1 MLKKKLLVFM
11 ISILAC
17 CSVVSGCSFTAKE
30 ETEQSSEK
38 KDKKKSKKSKDKDDK
53 KSKEDTEKESEES
66 KENLSN
72 KLKKDEDS
80 EGNIDDTKREELKAQ
95 TVEILD
101 TMLASEALIIMW
113 EGIGNGIDGKITL
126 GRYLDGDRKIYF
138 LSANEDDPSKR
149 LYTMTDTNRA
159 YVSYD
164 TKNWGPAEEK
174 ERLNGSTLLTSSY
187 PSYLSLIY
195 AALEEG
201 FDIKYLPET
210 DMYEFESNAEKIKD
224 VDIHS
229 ISSKINNKA
238 QYDEFAAEFVLND
251 INTKSYALGI
261 AKKVYR
267 FTYENGTFLIMEE
280 LYDKDDNKFETSIL
294 IVMQSS
300 DPNIK
305 DVSVEMF
312 NAIDGSFNGQ

>member
-1 MLKKKLLVFM
+1 MIRKKLFAVLIYV
-11 ISILAC
+11 LAC
-17 CSVVSGCSFTAKE
+17 CTVLSACISTTKE

-38 KDKKKSKKSKDKDDK
+38 KAKKKSKKSKDKADK

-72 KLKKDEDS
+72 KLKKDEDF

-138 LSANEDDPSKR
+138 LSANEDDPSKS

-159 YVSYD
+159 YISYD

-229 ISSKINNKA
+229 ISSKVKNKA
-238 QYDEFAAEFVLND
+238 QYDEFTDEFVLND

-300 DPNIK
+300 DPNAK
-305 DVSVEMF
+305 DVSVDMF

>member
-1 MLKKKLLVFM
+1 MLKKKLFAVVMYVLVCCTVL
-11 ISILAC
+11 SAC
-17 CSVVSGCSFTAKE
+17 TSTTKE

-72 KLKKDEDS
+72 KLKKDEDF

-159 YVSYD
+159 YISYD

-195 AALEEG
+195 AVLEEG

-210 DMYEFESNAEKIKD
+210 NMYEFESNAEKIKD

-300 DPNIK
+300 DPNAK
-305 DVSVEMF
+305 NVAVEMF
-312 NAIDGSFNGQ
+312 NAIDGNFNGQ

>member
-1 MLKKKLLVFM
+1 MIRKKLFAVLIYV
-11 ISILAC
+11 LAC
-17 CSVVSGCSFTAKE
+17 CTVLSACISTTKE
-30 ETEQSSEK
+30 ETEQSSEN

-159 YVSYD
+159 YISYD

-195 AALEEG
+195 SALEEG

-210 DMYEFESNAEKIKD
+210 NMYEFESNAEKIKD

-305 DVSVEMF
+305 DVSVDMF

>member
-1 MLKKKLLVFM
+1 M

-159 YVSYD
+159 YISYD

-174 ERLNGSTLLTSSY
+174 ESLNGSTLLTSSY

-300 DPNIK
+300 DPNAK

>member
-1 MLKKKLLVFM
+1 MLKKKLFAVVMYVLVCCTVL
-11 ISILAC
+11 SAC
-17 CSVVSGCSFTAKE
+17 TSTTKE

-72 KLKKDEDS
+72 KLKKDEDF

-159 YVSYD
+159 YISYD

-195 AALEEG
+195 AVLEEG

-210 DMYEFESNAEKIKD
+210 NMYEFESNAEKIKD

>member
-1 MLKKKLLVFM
+1 MLKKKLFAVLMYV
-11 ISILAC
+11 LAC
-17 CSVVSGCSFTAKE
+17 CTVLSACTSTTKE

-38 KDKKKSKKSKDKDDK
+38 KAKKKSKTSKDKDDK
-53 KSKEDTEKESEES
+53 KSKEGTEKESEES

-72 KLKKDEDS
+72 KPKKDEGF
-80 EGNIDDTKREELKAQ
+80 EGNIDNVKREELETQ

-159 YVSYD
+159 YISYD

-238 QYDEFAAEFVLND
+238 QYDEFADEFVLND

-300 DPNIK
+300 DPNAK
-305 DVSVEMF
+305 NVAVEMF
-312 NAIDGSFNGQ
+312 NAIDGNFNGQ

>member
-1 MLKKKLLVFM
+1 MIKKKLFAVLMYV
-11 ISILAC
+11 LAC
-17 CSVVSGCSFTAKE
+17 CTVLSACTSTTKE

-38 KDKKKSKKSKDKDDK
+38 KAKKKSKKSKDKADK

-72 KLKKDEDS
+72 KLKKDEDF

-159 YVSYD
+159 YISYD

-195 AALEEG
+195 AVLEEG

-210 DMYEFESNAEKIKD
+210 NMYEFESNAEKIKD

>member
-1 MLKKKLLVFM
+1 MIRKKLFAVLIYV
-11 ISILAC
+11 LAC
-17 CSVVSGCSFTAKE
+17 CTVLSACISTTKE

-38 KDKKKSKKSKDKDDK
+38 KAKKKSKTSKDKDDK
-53 KSKEDTEKESEES
+53 KSKEGTEKESEES

-72 KLKKDEDS
+72 KPKKDEDF
-80 EGNIDDTKREELKAQ
+80 EGNIDNVKREELKAQ

-138 LSANEDDPSKR
+138 LSANEDDPSKC

-159 YVSYD
+159 YISYD

-210 DMYEFESNAEKIKD
+210 NMYEFESNAEKIKD

-238 QYDEFAAEFVLND
+238 QYDEFADEFVLND

-300 DPNIK
+300 DPNAK
-305 DVSVEMF
+305 DVSVDMF
-312 NAIDGSFNGQ
+312 NAIDGNFNGQ

>member
-1 MLKKKLLVFM
+1 MIRKKLFAVLIYV
-11 ISILAC
+11 LAC
-17 CSVVSGCSFTAKE
+17 CTVLSACISTTKE

-38 KDKKKSKKSKDKDDK
+38 KAKKKSKKSKDKDDK
-53 KSKEDTEKESEES
+53 KSKEDTEKEIEES

-159 YVSYD
+159 YISYD

-251 INTKSYALGI
+251 INTKSYALEI

>member
-1 MLKKKLLVFM
+1 M

-159 YVSYD
+159 YISYD

-174 ERLNGSTLLTSSY
+174 ESLNGSTLLTSSY

>member
-1 MLKKKLLVFM
+1 MLKKKLFAVVM
-11 ISILAC
+11 YVLAC
-17 CSVVSGCSFTAKE
+17 CTVLSACTSTTKK
-30 ETEQSSEK
+30 ETEQSSEN

-72 KLKKDEDS
+72 KPKKDEDS

-159 YVSYD
+159 YISYD

-195 AALEEG
+195 AVLEEG

-210 DMYEFESNAEKIKD
+210 NMYEFESNAEKIKD

-312 NAIDGSFNGQ
+312 NAIDGNFNGQ

>member
-1 MLKKKLLVFM
+1 MIRKKLFAVLMYV
-11 ISILAC
+11 LAC
-17 CSVVSGCSFTAKE
+17 CTVLSACTPTTKE

-38 KDKKKSKKSKDKDDK
+38 KAKKKSKKSKDKADK
-53 KSKEDTEKESEES
+53 KSKEDTEKESEEI

-72 KLKKDEDS
+72 KLKKDEDF

-95 TVEILD
+95 TVETLD
-101 TMLASEALIIMW
+101 TMLASEALTIMW

-138 LSANEDDPSKR
+138 LSANEDDPSKS

-159 YVSYD
+159 YISYD

-195 AALEEG
+195 AVLEEG

-229 ISSKINNKA
+229 ISSKVKNKA
-238 QYDEFAAEFVLND
+238 QYDEFTDEFVLND

-300 DPNIK
+300 DPNAK
-305 DVSVEMF
+305 DVSVDMF

>member
-1 MLKKKLLVFM
+1 MIRKKLFAVLIYV
-11 ISILAC
+11 LAC
-17 CSVVSGCSFTAKE
+17 CTVLSACISTTKE

-159 YVSYD
+159 YISYD

>member
-66 KENLSN
+66 KENLLN

-159 YVSYD
+159 YISYD

-174 ERLNGSTLLTSSY
+174 ESLNGSTLLTSSY

-305 DVSVEMF
+305 DVSVDMF

>member
-66 KENLSN
+66 KEKLSN

-80 EGNIDDTKREELKAQ
+80 EGNIDDAKREELKAQ

-159 YVSYD
+159 YISYD

-195 AALEEG
+195 AALKEG

-312 NAIDGSFNGQ
+312 NAIDGNFNGQ

>member
-1 MLKKKLLVFM
+1 M

-17 CSVVSGCSFTAKE
+17 FSVVSGCSFTAKE

-72 KLKKDEDS
+72 KPKKDEDS
-80 EGNIDDTKREELKAQ
+80 EGNIDDAKREELKAQ
-95 TVEILD
+95 TVEVLD

-159 YVSYD
+159 YISYD

-174 ERLNGSTLLTSSY
+174 ERLTGSTLLTSS
-187 PSYLSLIY
+187 
-195 AALEEG
+195 
-201 FDIKYLPET
+201 
-210 DMYEFESNAEKIKD
+210 
-224 VDIHS
+224 
-229 ISSKINNKA
+229 
-238 QYDEFAAEFVLND
+238 
-251 INTKSYALGI
+251 
-261 AKKVYR
+261 
-267 FTYENGTFLIMEE
+267 
-280 LYDKDDNKFETSIL
+280 
-294 IVMQSS
+294 
-300 DPNIK
+300 
-305 DVSVEMF
+305 
-312 NAIDGSFNGQ
+312 

>member
-1 MLKKKLLVFM
+1 MIKKKLFAVLMYV
-11 ISILAC
+11 LAC
-17 CSVVSGCSFTAKE
+17 CTVLSACTSTTKE

-72 KLKKDEDS
+72 KLKKDEDF

-159 YVSYD
+159 YISYD

-195 AALEEG
+195 AVLEEG

-210 DMYEFESNAEKIKD
+210 NMYEFESNAEKIKD

-251 INTKSYALGI
+251 INIKSFALGI
-261 AKKVYR
+261 AKKLYR

-280 LYDKDDNKFETSIL
+280 LYDKDDNKFETSII

-300 DPNIK
+300 DPNAK
-305 DVSVEMF
+305 NVAVEMF
-312 NAIDGSFNGQ
+312 DAIDGNFNGQ

>member
-1 MLKKKLLVFM
+1 MLKKKLFAVLMYV
-11 ISILAC
+11 LAC
-17 CSVVSGCSFTAKE
+17 CTVLSACTSTTKE

-38 KDKKKSKKSKDKDDK
+38 KAKKKSKTSKDKDDK
-53 KSKEDTEKESEES
+53 KSKEGTEKESEES

-72 KLKKDEDS
+72 KPKKDEDF
-80 EGNIDDTKREELKAQ
+80 EENIDNVKREELKAQ
-95 TVEILD
+95 TVETLD
-101 TMLASEALIIMW
+101 TMLASEALTIMW

-159 YVSYD
+159 YISYD

-210 DMYEFESNAEKIKD
+210 DMYEFESNTEKIKD

-238 QYDEFAAEFVLND
+238 QYDEFADEFVLND

-300 DPNIK
+300 DPNAK
-305 DVSVEMF
+305 NVAVEMF
-312 NAIDGSFNGQ
+312 NAIDGNFNGQ

>member
-1 MLKKKLLVFM
+1 MIRKKLFAVLIYV
-11 ISILAC
+11 LAC
-17 CSVVSGCSFTAKE
+17 CTVLSACISTTKE

-38 KDKKKSKKSKDKDDK
+38 KAKKKSKKSKDKDDK

-159 YVSYD
+159 YISYD

-300 DPNIK
+300 DPNAK
-305 DVSVEMF
+305 DVSVDMF

>member
-159 YVSYD
+159 YISYD

-174 ERLNGSTLLTSSY
+174 ESLNGSTLLTSSY

-195 AALEEG
+195 AVLEEG

-280 LYDKDDNKFETSIL
+280 LYDKDYNKFETSIL

>member
-1 MLKKKLLVFM
+1 MLKKKLLVF
-11 ISILAC
+11 IIAILAC

-53 KSKEDTEKESEES
+53 KSKEGTEKESEES

-72 KLKKDEDS
+72 KPKKDEYF

-159 YVSYD
+159 YISYD

-300 DPNIK
+300 DPNAK

-312 NAIDGSFNGQ
+312 NAIDGNFNGQ

>member
-1 MLKKKLLVFM
+1 MLKKKLFAVLMYV
-11 ISILAC
+11 LAC
-17 CSVVSGCSFTAKE
+17 CTVLSACTSTTKK

-38 KDKKKSKKSKDKDDK
+38 KAKKKSKKSKDKADK

-72 KLKKDEDS
+72 KLKKDEDF

-95 TVEILD
+95 TVETLD
-101 TMLASEALIIMW
+101 TMLASEALTIMW

-126 GRYLDGDRKIYF
+126 GRYVDGDRRIYF
-138 LSANEDDPSKR
+138 LSANEHDPSK
-149 LYTMTDTNRA
+149 LFYTMTDTNRA

-174 ERLNGSTLLTSSY
+174 ERLTGPPMLASSC

-195 AALEEG
+195 SALEEG

-210 DMYEFESNAEKIKD
+210 NMYEFESNAEKIKD

-229 ISSKINNKA
+229 ISSKINTKS
-238 QYDEFAAEFVLND
+238 QYDEFADEFVLND
-251 INTKSYALGI
+251 INIKSFALGI

-267 FTYENGTFLIMEE
+267 FTYENGNFLIMEE

-300 DPNIK
+300 DPNAK
-305 DVSVEMF
+305 KVAVEMF
-312 NAIDGSFNGQ
+312 DTIDGNFNGQ

>member
-1 MLKKKLLVFM
+1 M

-66 KENLSN
+66 KEKLSN

-80 EGNIDDTKREELKAQ
+80 EGNIDDAKREELKAQ

-159 YVSYD
+159 YISYD

-195 AALEEG
+195 AALKEG

-312 NAIDGSFNGQ
+312 NAIDGNFNGQ

>member
-159 YVSYD
+159 YISYD

>member
-17 CSVVSGCSFTAKE
+17 FSVVSGCSFTAKE
-30 ETEQSSEK
+30 ETEQSSEN

-159 YVSYD
+159 YISYD

-195 AALEEG
+195 AALKEG

>member
-1 MLKKKLLVFM
+1 MIRKKLFAVLIYV
-11 ISILAC
+11 LAC
-17 CSVVSGCSFTAKE
+17 CTVLSACISTTKE

-38 KDKKKSKKSKDKDDK
+38 KAKKKSKKSKDKADK

-159 YVSYD
+159 YISYD

-174 ERLNGSTLLTSSY
+174 ESLNGSTLLTSSY

-210 DMYEFESNAEKIKD
+210 NMYEFESNAEKIKD

-229 ISSKINNKA
+229 ISSKINTKS

>member
-1 MLKKKLLVFM
+1 MLKKKLFAVLMYV
-11 ISILAC
+11 LAC
-17 CSVVSGCSFTAKE
+17 CTVLSACTSTTKK

-126 GRYLDGDRKIYF
+126 GRYVDGDRKIYF

-159 YVSYD
+159 YISYD

-195 AALEEG
+195 AVLEEG

-210 DMYEFESNAEKIKD
+210 NMYEFESNAEKIKD

-312 NAIDGSFNGQ
+312 DSIDGSFNGQ

>member
-1 MLKKKLLVFM
+1 MIRKKLFAVLIYV
-11 ISILAC
+11 LAC
-17 CSVVSGCSFTAKE
+17 CTVLSACISTTKE

-138 LSANEDDPSKR
+138 LSANEDDPSKC

-159 YVSYD
+159 YISYD

-238 QYDEFAAEFVLND
+238 QYDEFADEFVLND

-305 DVSVEMF
+305 DVSVDMF

>member
-1 MLKKKLLVFM
+1 MIKKKLFAVLMYV
-11 ISILAC
+11 LAC
-17 CSVVSGCSFTAKE
+17 CTVLSACTSTTKK

-38 KDKKKSKKSKDKDDK
+38 KAKKKSKKSKDKADK

-72 KLKKDEDS
+72 KLKKDEYF
-80 EGNIDDTKREELKAQ
+80 EGNIDDAKREELKAQ

-159 YVSYD
+159 YISYD

-195 AALEEG
+195 AVLEEG

-210 DMYEFESNAEKIKD
+210 NMYEFESNAEKIKD

-312 NAIDGSFNGQ
+312 NTIDRNFNGQ

>member
-1 MLKKKLLVFM
+1 MIRKKLFAVLIYV
-11 ISILAC
+11 LAC
-17 CSVVSGCSFTAKE
+17 CTVLSACISTTKE

-159 YVSYD
+159 YISYD

-238 QYDEFAAEFVLND
+238 QYDEFAAEFLLND

-300 DPNIK
+300 DPNAK
-305 DVSVEMF
+305 NVAVEMF
-312 NAIDGSFNGQ
+312 DAIDGNFNGQ

>member
-1 MLKKKLLVFM
+1 MLKKKLFAVVMYVLVCCTVL
-11 ISILAC
+11 SAC
-17 CSVVSGCSFTAKE
+17 TSTTKE

-72 KLKKDEDS
+72 KLKKDEDF

-159 YVSYD
+159 YISYD

-195 AALEEG
+195 AVLEEG

-210 DMYEFESNAEKIKD
+210 NMYEFESNAEKIKD

-229 ISSKINNKA
+229 ISSKINTKS
-238 QYDEFAAEFVLND
+238 QYDEFADEFVLND
-251 INTKSYALGI
+251 INIKSYALGI

-280 LYDKDDNKFETSIL
+280 LYDKDDKKFETSIL

-300 DPNIK
+300 DPNAK
-305 DVSVEMF
+305 NVAVEMF
-312 NAIDGSFNGQ
+312 DAIDGNFNGQ

>member
-1 MLKKKLLVFM
+1 MIKKKVFAVIM
-11 ISILAC
+11 YVLAC
-17 CSVVSGCSFTAKE
+17 FTVLSACASTAKE

-72 KLKKDEDS
+72 KPKKDEDS
-80 EGNIDDTKREELKAQ
+80 EGNIDDAKREELKAQ
-95 TVEILD
+95 TVEVLD

-159 YVSYD
+159 YISYD

>member
-1 MLKKKLLVFM
+1 MIRKKLFAVLIYV
-11 ISILAC
+11 LAC
-17 CSVVSGCSFTAKE
+17 CTVLSACISTTKE

-159 YVSYD
+159 YISYD

-251 INTKSYALGI
+251 I
-261 AKKVYR
+261 
-267 FTYENGTFLIMEE
+267 
-280 LYDKDDNKFETSIL
+280 
-294 IVMQSS
+294 
-300 DPNIK
+300 
-305 DVSVEMF
+305 
-312 NAIDGSFNGQ
+312 

>member
-1 MLKKKLLVFM
+1 MLKKKLFAVVMYVLVCCTVL
-11 ISILAC
+11 SAC
-17 CSVVSGCSFTAKE
+17 TSTTKE

-72 KLKKDEDS
+72 KLKKDEDF

-159 YVSYD
+159 YISYD

-195 AALEEG
+195 AVLEEG

-210 DMYEFESNAEKIKD
+210 NMYEFESNAEKIKD

-238 QYDEFAAEFVLND
+238 QYDEFADEFVLND

>member
-1 MLKKKLLVFM
+1 MLKKKLLVF
-11 ISILAC
+11 IIAILAC

-53 KSKEDTEKESEES
+53 KSKEGTEKESEES

-72 KLKKDEDS
+72 KPKKDEYF
-80 EGNIDDTKREELKAQ
+80 EGNIDDAKREELKAQ

-159 YVSYD
+159 YISYD

-174 ERLNGSTLLTSSY
+174 ESLNGSTLLTSSY

-238 QYDEFAAEFVLND
+238 QYDEFAAESVLND

>member
-1 MLKKKLLVFM
+1 MIRKKLFAVLIYV
-11 ISILAC
+11 LAC
-17 CSVVSGCSFTAKE
+17 CTVLSACISTTKE

-159 YVSYD
+159 YISYD

-300 DPNIK
+300 DPNAK
-305 DVSVEMF
+305 DVSVDMF

>member
-1 MLKKKLLVFM
+1 MIRKKLFAVLIYV
-11 ISILAC
+11 LAC
-17 CSVVSGCSFTAKE
+17 CTVLSACISTTKE

-38 KDKKKSKKSKDKDDK
+38 KAQKKSKKSKDKDDK

-159 YVSYD
+159 YISYD

-174 ERLNGSTLLTSSY
+174 ESLNGSTLLTSSY
-187 PSYLSLIY
+187 LSYLSLIY

-280 LYDKDDNKFETSIL
+280 LYDKDDKKFETSIL

-300 DPNIK
+300 DPNAK
-305 DVSVEMF
+305 NVAVEMF
-312 NAIDGSFNGQ
+312 DAIDGNFNGQ

>member
-1 MLKKKLLVFM
+1 MIKKKLFAVLMYV
-11 ISILAC
+11 LAC
-17 CSVVSGCSFTAKE
+17 CTVLSACTSTTKE

-38 KDKKKSKKSKDKDDK
+38 KAKKKSKKSKDKADK

-72 KLKKDEDS
+72 KLKKDEDF

-159 YVSYD
+159 YISYD

-195 AALEEG
+195 AVLEEG

-210 DMYEFESNAEKIKD
+210 NMYEFESNAEKIKD

-312 NAIDGSFNGQ
+312 NAIDGNFNGQ